1 MSTAAIEAAPA
12 NSTGRIVVASF
23 IGTAIEFYDFYVYAT
38 ATALVF
44 GHLFFPSESASAAQL
59 LAFATFSIAF
69 IARPLGSALFGHFG
83 DRIGR
88 KSTLVASLMI
98 MGVSTTLVGLL
109 PTYETIGLV
118 APVVLCILRFG
129 QGIGLGGEWGGAALL
144 AVENAPPEKRA
155 WFGMFPQLGAP
166 VGFIAANGLFLLLA
180 ATLDDD
186 QFRSWGWRIPFLASA
201 ALLVVG
207 LYVRLKL
214 VESPVFRDAMEKDQK
229 QRVPLGTLL
238 RKHWKDTVLGTLAMV
253 ACYAVFYLSTV
264 FALGFGT
271 TKLGYTREEFLTM
284 LLVAI
289 TFMALGIV
297 VSAWLSDKWGRK
309 PVLLAG
315 LVLTGLMGFLL
326 EPMLAVGRPFEVT
339 AFLAIALLCMGLIF
353 GPMGAVLSELFPT
366 QVRYTG
372 ASITYNMGGILGAS
386 FAPLIALQL
395 AEAGG
400 LHYVGYY
407 LTATAALSFIAILL
421 MRETRDEALGG

>member
-1 MSTAAIEAAPA
+1 MSTTAAAAAPA
-12 NSTGRIVVASF
+12 NSTGRIVIASF
-23 IGTAIEFYDFYVYAT
+23 VGTAIEFYDFYVYAT

-44 GHLFFPSESASAAQL
+44 AHLFFPSESPSAGQL
-59 LAFATFSIAF
+59 LAFATFAIAF
-69 IARPLGSALFGHFG
+69 IARPVGSVLFGHFG

-98 MGVSTTLVGLL
+98 MGVSTTLVGVL
-109 PTYETIGLV
+109 PTYESIGIV
-118 APVVLCILRFG
+118 APLVLCILRFG

-180 ATLDDD
+180 AVLDDD
-186 QFRSWGWRIPFLASA
+186 QFRDWGWRIPFLASA
-201 ALLVVG
+201 ALLAVG

-214 VESPVFRDAMEKDQK
+214 VESPFFRQAMDNDQK

-238 RKHWKDTVLGTLAMV
+238 RLHWKDTILGTMAMV

-264 FALGFGT
+264 FSLGHGVS
-271 TKLGYTREEFLTM
+271 KLGYSREEFLTM

-297 VSAWLSDKWGRK
+297 ISAWASDKLGRN
-309 PVLLAG
+309 PVLLGG
-315 LVLTGLMGFLL
+315 LVLTGLMGFLFA
-326 EPMLAVGRPFEVT
+326 PMMAAGSPVEVT
-339 AFLAIALLCMGLIF
+339 TFLSVALLCMGLIF

-372 ASITYNMGGILGAS
+372 ASVTYNMGGILGAS
-386 FAPLIALQL
+386 FTPVIAVFLSNL
-395 AEAGG
+395 GG
-400 LHYVGYY
+400 LAYVGYY
-407 LTATAALSFIAILL
+407 LTALAAVSFLAVML
-421 MRETRDEALGG
+421 MRETRHEALGG

>member
-1 MSTAAIEAAPA
+1 MSTAVTAAAPA

-23 IGTAIEFYDFYVYAT
+23 VGTAIEFYDFYVYAT

-44 GHLFFPSESASAAQL
+44 AHLFFPSESPSAGQL
-59 LAFATFSIAF
+59 LSFATFAIAF
-69 IARPLGSALFGHFG
+69 IARPVGSVLFGHFG

-109 PTYETIGLV
+109 PTYETIGIV
-118 APVVLCILRFG
+118 APLVLCVLRFG

-144 AVENAPPEKRA
+144 AVENAPPGKRA

-166 VGFIAANGLFLLLA
+166 VGFIAANGLFLVLA

-186 QFRSWGWRIPFLASA
+186 QFRSWGWRVPFLASA
-201 ALLVVG
+201 ALLAVG

-214 VESPVFRDAMEKDQK
+214 VESPYFRQAMESDRK

-238 RKHWKDTVLGTLAMV
+238 RLHWKDTILGTLAMV

-264 FALGFGT
+264 FSLGYGT

-289 TFMALGIV
+289 SFMALGILI
-297 VSAWLSDKWGRK
+297 SSWLSDRLGRK

-326 EPMLAVGRPFEVT
+326 APMLAVGQPFEVT
-339 AFLAIALLCMGLIF
+339 AFLSIALLCMGLIF

-372 ASITYNMGGILGAS
+372 ASVTYNMGGILGAS

-395 AEAGG
+395 AEIGG
-400 LHYVGYY
+400 LHYVGFY
-407 LTATAALSFIAILL
+407 LTATAALSFVAILL
-421 MRETRDEALGG
+421 MRETRDESLG